1 MAIFDGSQLLLTTL
15 HACGPKNFW
24 SYPYRTIYIVQ
35 SLLTTLDYSINVP
48 SPLTWKMTK
57 LRVSHHKTRL
67 RVVSH
72 FSSGIVERA
81 EHERAWKSPHT
92 RKGHCKWLGG
102 AKIWHLARS
111 LGFSRN
117 VPKPSKHLQHHLP
130 PTSNGLGLNSVIDD
144 VCGLSLL
151 FVLSLTLIRGYF
163 FQAQTPVFPS
173 PYVRWKH
180 VLLRTTM

>member
-1 MAIFDGSQLLLTTL
+1 
-15 HACGPKNFW
+15 
-24 SYPYRTIYIVQ
+24 
-35 SLLTTLDYSINVP
+35 
-48 SPLTWKMTK
+48 MTK

-72 FSSGIVERA
+72 FSSGIVEQA
-81 EHERAWKSPHT
+81 EHERTWKSPHT

-151 FVLSLTLIRGYF
+151 FVRSLTLVRWYF

-180 VLLRTTM
+180 VFFRVRQILGPDARDNLKK